1 MVVNPREI
9 AVDRDMVV
17 GWLREWLNQPTIK
30 DSLDTYLRTKV
41 DASGPHPDI
50 NQVVTGEVQPT
61 TISLADLIIQDLPSY
76 LPL

>member
-1 MVVNPREI
+1 
-9 AVDRDMVV
+9 MVV
-17 GWLREWLNQPTIK
+17 GWLREWLNQPTVK
-30 DSLDTYLRTKV
+30 DSLDTHIRTKV

-50 NQVVTGEVQPT
+50 NQAVTGEVQPT